1 MVCVEHRP
9 GGKNGFP
16 ETLKK
21 VMEKGLDVVNLGE
34 FQRCLIP

>member
-21 VMEKGLDVVNLGE
+21 VMEKKV
-34 FQRCLIP
+34 RCGQFR